1 MRDIAKQMRLQE
13 YASQVEDWKQSGL
26 TQRQWC
32 KVHGITLECFKYRKR
47 TVEDQAEELL
57 SSFMSSIPPAA
68 QIVKL
73 PDPEELAQDHLIT
86 AHSSAGSCTGTI
98 KIEMPEGNILAPGN
112 IDPEVLQMVIR
123 EVKNA

>member
-1 MRDIAKQMRLQE
+1 MRDIARQMRLQE

-32 KVHGITLECFKYRKR
+32 KVHGMTLECFKYRKR

-57 SSFMSSIPPAA
+57 GSFMPPTA

-73 PDPEELAQDHLIT
+73 PDPEE
-86 AHSSAGSCTGTI
+86 
-98 KIEMPEGNILAPGN
+98 
-112 IDPEVLQMVIR
+112 IDQGY
-123 EVKNA
+123 VKQIV